1 MTTHEPEKINGYSES
16 EINGHAYVTV
26 THIPDHEK
34 YRGYYPQGKVS
45 NLEFNQAVLTT
56 HSESLSLNNN
66 TQWTVAYLH
75 GVKYE
80 KVGDKYFKYELVE
93 LEESMLADH
102 KTEMWSKKKIDMS
115 IYHELGNEHNIYSR
129 SYIREYI
136 EIVMRK
142 KMVLRKNDQIY
153 LSKVKGFA
161 SASLAHLRHYLIKV
175 GVFNAA
181 QNDITNAENT
191 DYAKEV
197 ESSYSTMRGID
208 KNTYDHIDLE
218 GVWTATYVTD
228 LYLQPLKYEYVFHK
242 GSLWQAEVNRVYGLR
257 PVIELEA

>member
-1 MTTHEPEKINGYSES
+1 
-16 EINGHAYVTV
+16 
-26 THIPDHEK
+26 
-34 YRGYYPQGKVS
+34 
-45 NLEFNQAVLTT
+45 
-56 HSESLSLNNN
+56 
-66 TQWTVAYLH
+66 
-75 GVKYE
+75 
-80 KVGDKYFKYELVE
+80 
-93 LEESMLADH
+93 
-102 KTEMWSKKKIDMS
+102 MS

-175 GVFNAA
+175 GVFNAT
-181 QNDITNAENT
+181 QNDITNAANT

-228 LYLQPLKYEYVFHK
+228 LYLQPLKYEFVFHK